1 MSALAAVAAV
11 LFAVQPAQAPP
22 QATGAAI
29 PQQRAAVEKS
39 ERIMA
44 EAQRRPGLL
53 AQYLYMRD
61 AYTGTTAVPFRLIFN
76 QYLSWFQTWVGDYAS
91 ARTTFTIAQPAQK
104 GDSPSPLEPGYRAEP
119 AVDAIAALAQ
129 GRQAVFFNENH
140 SNALTRTLTVPM
152 LKRLRAQG
160 FDHFA
165 AETLYS
171 TDKTLAARGYPTAA
185 TGFYTEEPIYAE
197 MVRTALDLGYVVVAY
212 EAESDAIG
220 DAREREQARNLI
232 RRTLDAHPAARIVVN
247 AGYAHIQEAGRYFDG
262 KSMAQHFAQMSR
274 IDPLTIEQT
283 FMTPHASS
291 GDDHPL
297 YTAVTGRLQP
307 QQPIVF
313 RDAGGAAWSLR
324 ADAYDVSVIFP
335 AETLR
340 RGRPTWLSLDGER
353 LPYPISSALCDNQYP
368 CLLEARYADEP
379 DEAIPADRV
388 VFDPAHAART
398 TRDRVRTSADA
409 EPTTDLYLRPDRYRL
424 TARSTDNRALGRRT
438 IDVSAATAT
447 QGH

>member
-1 MSALAAVAAV
+1 MSALAAVATV
-11 LFAVQPAQAPP
+11 LFAIQPAQAPP
-22 QATGAAI
+22 ASGAAI

-76 QYLSWFQTWVGDYAS
+76 QYLSWFQTWVGDYAG

-104 GDSPSPLEPGYRAEP
+104 GDSPSPLEHGYRAEP
-119 AVDAIAALAQ
+119 AVEAIAALAQ

-140 SNALTRTLTVPM
+140 SNALTRTLTVQM
-152 LKRLRAQG
+152 LTRLRAQG

-171 TDKTLAARGYPTAA
+171 TDKKLAARGYPIAA

-232 RRTLDAHPAARIVVN
+232 RRTLDAHPQARIVVN

-291 GDDHPL
+291 TDDHPL

-307 QQPIVF
+307 QQPTVF
-313 RDAGGAAWSLR
+313 RDAGGAPWSLR

-335 AETLR
+335 ADTLR
-340 RGRPTWLSLDGER
+340 RGRPTWLALGGER
-353 LPYPISSALCDNQYP
+353 LPYPITSALCAGQYP

-424 TARSTDNRALGRRT
+424 TARSTDNRVLGRRT

>member
-22 QATGAAI
+22 PATGAAI

-44 EAQRRPGLL
+44 TAQRRQGLL

-76 QYLSWFQTWVGDYAS
+76 QYLSWFQTWVGDYAD
-91 ARTTFTIAQPAQK
+91 ARTTFTIAQPADK
-104 GDSPSPLEPGYRAEP
+104 GDSPSPFEHGYTEAP

-140 SNALTRTLTVPM
+140 SNVLTRTLTVQM
-152 LKRLRAQG
+152 LARLRAQG

-171 TDKTLAARGYPTAA
+171 TDKSLATRGYPTSA
-185 TGFYTEEPIYAE
+185 TGFYTEEPVYAE
-197 MVRTALDLGYVVVAY
+197 MVRSALRLGYVVVAY

-232 RRTLDAHPAARIVVN
+232 RRVLDRRPDARIVVN

-262 KSMAQHFAQMSR
+262 QSMAQHFTQMSG

-283 FMTPHASS
+283 FMTPHATAR
-291 GDDHPL
+291 DDHPL
-297 YTAVTGRLQP
+297 YAAVIQRLQP

-313 RDAGGAAWSLR
+313 RDAAGTAWSLR

-340 RGRPTWLSLDGER
+340 RGRPAWLALGGER
-353 LPYPISSALCDNQYP
+353 LPYPITSALCENQYP
-368 CLLEARYADEP
+368 CLIEARYGSER

-388 VFDPAHAART
+388 VFDPANDART
-398 TRDRVRTSADA
+398 TRDRLRTSADA
-409 EPTTDLYLRPDRYRL
+409 ELSSDLYLRPDRYRL
-424 TARSTDNRALGRRT
+424 TARSADNRVLGRRMV
-438 IDVSAATAT
+438 DVSAATAAK
-447 QGH
+447 GH